1 MPWRRALLALIL
13 VLSTGPAWAVKDWYD
28 FYEDGKQQVSR
39 GHCKEAIASFAQAR
53 RLKPSSELEVRLYGL
68 VFTDYVPYYYEGVC
82 QVKAGDFKAA
92 LQAFETEEKQG
103 AIQKNRSLYADLG
116 RLRGQAKKA
125 LEDAAAAEGEKKAR
139 ALLEELRRLRKE
151 GDDLYRQGKLEDAQK
166 PLVEAQKIA
175 EALAD
180 PAAQR
185 DIMEL
190 IKKIRNE
197 STQRAEAQATAE
209 RIARELADG
218 QQLLQAGKGAE
229 AKLKFEDVLSLDARN
244 AVAAD
249 GRNQAEAQILAS
261 TTRQARQ
268 AAFDRGKA
276 LFEAGRYDE
285 ARGPLSEAGA
295 DTDNAEARRLL
306 AEATRILEGLRRAK
320 ETHSRTDAM
329 LAQAETLLAA
339 RRFSEAWV
347 KLGNALALD
356 PGNERAKERS
366 TYAERMISEAVLE
379 NVFPNEKPVLTF
391 LETPAAAVD
400 VPTLAVHGVATDDRG
415 LVRLEYRLDGQLVR
429 RRELASFPRT
439 QRFDEEFPL
448 QAGRNQ
454 LSVTAVDT
462 SEAPTVS
469 TFDVTRRLRFYETRA
484 FLPSAG
490 AAALGL
496 LGAGLV
502 VQHARRRRA
511 LHRRFNPYIAG
522 APVLADN
529 MFFGRRKLL
538 NRILNVL
545 HHNSLMITG
554 ERRIGKTTFLYHLKK
569 ALEADEGTEY
579 KFFPVFTDLQGVP
592 EQGFF
597 HAVMSD
603 VVDGLGLGT
612 ATLGALRFRI
622 DDESYDGRDFS
633 HDLQRVIEDLKT
645 RTPRRVKLVLL
656 IDEVDVLNDY
666 SERINQRLRSIFM
679 KTFSEHLVAIMSGV
693 GIRRVWTSEGSP
705 WYNFFDEI
713 ELAALAREEAE
724 ALIKEPVE
732 GVFRFTPEA
741 VEAILSGSQLKPYV
755 IQKFCIHA
763 VGRMLEQGRTTVT
776 AGDVEAVRDT
786 VQFEGRPDEGR
797 PVAARASA

>member
-1 MPWRRALLALIL
+1 MPWPRALLALLL
-13 VLSTGPAWAVKDWYD
+13 VLSSGPAWAVKDWYD
-28 FYEDGKQQVSR
+28 FYEEGKLQAGR
-39 GHCKEAIASFAQAR
+39 GLCKEALANLAQAR
-53 RLKPSSELEVRLYGL
+53 RLKPGSELQARLYGL
-68 VFTDYVPYYYEGVC
+68 VFVDYVPYFYEGMC
-82 QVKAGDFKAA
+82 HVKMGDFKTA
-92 LQAFETEEKQG
+92 LKDFEAEEKQG
-103 AIQKNRSLYADLG
+103 VIQKKRELHADLAK
-116 RLRGQAKKA
+116 LRAQANKA
-125 LEDAAAAEGEKKAR
+125 LEDAAAAEREKKAR
-139 ALLEELRRLRKE
+139 ALLEELQRLRKE
-151 GDDLYRQGKLEDAQK
+151 GDDLYRQGKLDDAQK

-175 EALAD
+175 ETLGD
-180 PAAQR
+180 LGAQR

-190 IKKIRNE
+190 IKKIRTE

-209 RIARELADG
+209 RIAAELAEG
-218 QQLLQAGKGAE
+218 QQLLQAGKSAE
-229 AKLKFEDVLSLDARN
+229 AKLKFADVRKLDPKNAR
-244 AVAAD
+244 AIDGEAQAD
-249 GRNQAEAQILAS
+249 AQILAS
-261 TTRQARQ
+261 TTRQTRQ
-268 AAFDRGKA
+268 AAFERGKA

-285 ARGPLSEAGA
+285 ARGPLSEAAA
-295 DTDNAEARRLL
+295 DPDNAEARRLQD
-306 AEATRILEGLRRAK
+306 EATRILEGMRKAK
-320 ETHSRTDAM
+320 ETHARTDAL
-329 LAQAETLLAA
+329 LAQADTLLAG
-339 RRFSEAWV
+339 RRFSEAMV
-347 KLGNALALD
+347 KLGNVLALD

-366 TYAERMISEAVLE
+366 SYADRMTLEAVLE
-379 NVFPNEKPVLTF
+379 KIFPNEKPVLTF
-391 LETPAAAVD
+391 LQTPAPAVD
-400 VPTLAVHGVATDDRG
+400 VATLGVHGVATDDRG

-429 RRELASFPRT
+429 RQELASVPRI

-448 QAGRNQ
+448 QAGHNQ
-454 LSVTAVDT
+454 ISVTAVDT
-462 SEAPTVS
+462 SETPTVAS
-469 TFDVTRRLRFYETRA
+469 FDVTRELRFYETKV

-490 AAALGL
+490 AAAAGL
-496 LGAGLV
+496 LGAGLI

-538 NRILNVL
+538 NRIMNVL

-579 KFFPVFTDLQGVP
+579 QFFPVFTDLQGVP
-592 EQGFF
+592 EQTFF

-603 VVDGLGLGT
+603 VVDSLGLST
-612 ATLGALRFRI
+612 DTMSVLRFRI
-622 DDESYDGRDFS
+622 DDETYDGRDLS
-633 HDLQRVIEDLKT
+633 HDLQRVIEELKA
-645 RTPRRVKLVLL
+645 RSPRRVKLVLL

-693 GIRRVWTSEGSP
+693 GIKRVWTSEGSP

-713 ELAALAREEAE
+713 ELSAFTREEAE

-741 VEAILSGSQLKPYV
+741 VEAILAGSQLKPYV

-763 VGRMLEQGRTTVT
+763 VSRMLEQGRTTVT

-786 VQFEGRPDEGR
+786 VHFEGRAGEATAL
-797 PVAARASA
+797 AARVSA